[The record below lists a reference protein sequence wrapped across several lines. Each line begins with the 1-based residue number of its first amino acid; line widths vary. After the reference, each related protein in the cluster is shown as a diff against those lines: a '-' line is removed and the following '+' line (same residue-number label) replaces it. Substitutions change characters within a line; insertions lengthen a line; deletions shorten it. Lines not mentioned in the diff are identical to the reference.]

1 MEALVFFVTKKK
13 STTMTGFKDKNSY
26 LTSMYTY
33 NSNTI
38 DVTSKK
44 KASNS
49 CIINQRLRK
58 LLSFFL
64 SLSFVSFIP

>member
-1 MEALVFFVTKKK
+1 MEVLVFFLVPKK

-44 KASNS
+44 KKKN
-49 CIINQRLRK
+49 IE
-58 LLSFFL
+58 
-64 SLSFVSFIP
+64 